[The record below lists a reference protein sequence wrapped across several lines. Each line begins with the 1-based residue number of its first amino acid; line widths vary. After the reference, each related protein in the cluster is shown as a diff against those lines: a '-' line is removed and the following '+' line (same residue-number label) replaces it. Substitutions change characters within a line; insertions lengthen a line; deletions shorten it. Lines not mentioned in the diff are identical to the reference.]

1 MANVDAVRL
10 SNELGI
16 DLASAMLRL
25 RREALPGETNHDTCL
40 RIIASEG
47 RKPQTARRTYTGYGI
62 RPTADGTIPV
72 IPPDRPHRP
81 R

>member
-25 RREALPGETNHDTCL
+25 RREGRPGETNHDTCL
-40 RIIASEG
+40 RIIADEGG
-47 RKPQTARRTYTGYGI
+47 RKPQTTRRTFTGYGI

-72 IPPDRPHRP
+72 IPPDRR

>member
-25 RREALPGETNHDTCL
+25 RREARPGETNHDTCL
-40 RIIASEG
+40 RIIADEG
-47 RKPQTARRTYTGYGI
+47 RKPQTTRRTYTSYGV

-72 IPPDRPHRP
+72 IPPDRAR
-81 R
+81 

>member
-25 RREALPGETNHDTCL
+25 RREGRPGETNHDTCL
-40 RIIASEG
+40 RIIADEGG
-47 RKPQTARRTYTGYGI
+47 RKPQGARRVFTGYGI

-72 IPPDRPHRP
+72 IPPERR

>member
-25 RREALPGETNHDTCL
+25 RREALPGETHHDACL
-40 RIIASEG
+40 RIIAHEG
-47 RKPQTARRTYTGYGI
+47 RNPQPTRRTYTTYGV

-72 IPPDRPHRP
+72 IPPDRPR
-81 R
+81 